1 MGKRIIVYEIWA
13 INGRRRRLSGGWVSG
28 KRNERGVGGVVG
40 EVLRFDKIPR
50 ESEYL
55 ILP

>member
-13 INGRRRRLSGGWVSG
+13 INGRRRMSGGGWGG
-28 KRNERGVGGVVG
+28 KRDERGVGGVVG